1 MIGQVSV
8 AVCVGI
14 MFFIGYTIIGE
25 PYGAALAICAGFL
38 NLIPY
43 FGTFIGLIPALI
55 IALVTN
61 LPMVAKVLVVFFIE
75 QIIETRVISP
85 LVVGNRLKMHPV
97 TTIIVMLWAG
107 SVWGLWGV
115 IGGIP
120 IYAVVKIL

>member
-1 MIGQVSV
+1 MAI
-8 AVCVGI
+8 CVGI

-97 TTIIVMLWAG
+97 TTIIVMLGAG
-107 SVWGLWGV
+107 SVLGPVGRDRRDPDLRR
-115 IGGIP
+115 
-120 IYAVVKIL
+120 